1 MATSSEYKKLIEGFL
16 GGLLLA
22 AGRGNSKISNMLPSK
37 NKSDF
42 THSLNFSYSNQGYV
56 PNSVSQWLYLD
67 MANQTPNARQN
78 ASGTNANATQSQ
90 TGTSVSSM
98 VNSSGGTTPADNE
111 TKWVF
116 VANPMCCDKCLAL
129 NGHVE
134 VSPTEPK
141 FYGHVPNREG
151 RYNCK
156 CHWLRLK

>member
-22 AGRGNSKISNMLPSK
+22 AGRGGNSKISNMLPSK

-56 PNSVSQWLYLD
+56 PNSVSQWLYMD
-67 MANQTPNARQN
+67 KANQSPNATERTF
-78 ASGTNANATQSQ
+78 GMEATDSE
-90 TGTSVSSM
+90 TDNPVSSM
-98 VNSSGGTTPADNE
+98 VKSSGGTTPANEE

-116 VANPMCCDKCLAL
+116 VANPMCCDKCLAM

-134 VSPTEPK
+134 TSPTESK

-151 RYNCK
+151 RYNCR

>member
-1 MATSSEYKKLIEGFL
+1 MATSSEYRKLIEGFL

-22 AGRGNSKISNMLPSK
+22 AGRGNSKISNMLPSNK
-37 NKSDF
+37 KSDY

-56 PNSVSQWLYLD
+56 PNSVSQWLYFD
-67 MANQTPNARQN
+67 KAKQSQN
-78 ASGTNANATQSQ
+78 ASGTNANEPQTQ

-98 VNSSGGTTPADNE
+98 INSSGGTTPANNE

-116 VANPMCCDKCLAL
+116 VANPMCCEKCLAL

-134 VSPTEPK
+134 TSPTEPK

>member
-22 AGRGNSKISNMLPSK
+22 SGRGGNSKISNMLPSR

-56 PNSVSQWLYLD
+56 PNGISQWRYLD
-67 MANQTPNARQN
+67 KANLSPNAKERTFGFN
-78 ASGTNANATQSQ
+78 ENGSQSES
-90 TGTSVSSM
+90 SVSSM
-98 VNSSGGTTPADNE
+98 VKSSGGTTPANEE

-116 VANPMCCDKCLAL
+116 VANPTCCEKCLAL

-134 VSPTEPK
+134 VSPTEPT

>member
-22 AGRGNSKISNMLPSK
+22 AGRGGNSRISNMLPSK
-37 NKSDF
+37 NKSGL

-56 PNSVSQWLYLD
+56 PNSVSQWLYFD
-67 MANQTPNARQN
+67 KAKQSQN
-78 ASGTNANATQSQ
+78 ASGTNANEPQTQ

-98 VNSSGGTTPADNE
+98 INSSGGTTPANNE

-116 VANPMCCDKCLAL
+116 VANPMCCEKCLAL

-134 VSPTEPK
+134 TSPTEPK

>member
-22 AGRGNSKISNMLPSK
+22 AGRGGNSKISNMLPSK

-56 PNSVSQWLYLD
+56 PNSVSQWLYMD
-67 MANQTPNARQN
+67 KANQTPNATE
-78 ASGTNANATQSQ
+78 ATFGFDANGSETESP
-90 TGTSVSSM
+90 VSSM
-98 VNSSGGTTPADNE
+98 INSSGGTTPANNE

-116 VANPMCCDKCLAL
+116 VANPMCCEKCLAL

-134 VSPTEPK
+134 TSPTEPK

>member
-1 MATSSEYKKLIEGFL
+1 MATKSEYKKLIEGFL

-22 AGRGNSKISNMLPSK
+22 AGRGGDSKISNMLPSK

-56 PNSVSQWLYLD
+56 PNSVSQWLYMD
-67 MANQTPNARQN
+67 KANQSPNATETYDMSDN
-78 ASGTNANATQSQ
+78 DSQ
-90 TGTSVSSM
+90 TESPVSSM
-98 VNSSGGTTPADNE
+98 IKSSGGTTPTNAE

-116 VANPMCCDKCLAL
+116 VANPNCCEKCLAM

-134 VSPTEPK
+134 TSPTEPT

>member
-1 MATSSEYKKLIEGFL
+1 MPTSSEYKKLIEGFL

-22 AGRGNSKISNMLPSK
+22 AGRGGNNKISNMLPSRK
-37 NKSDF
+37 KSDF

-56 PNSVSQWLYLD
+56 PNSVSQWLYMD
-67 MANQTPNARQN
+67 KANQSPNETERN
-78 ASGTNANATQSQ
+78 FNSETEN
-90 TGTSVSSM
+90 SVSSM
-98 VNSSGGTTPADNE
+98 VKSSGGTTPANKE

-116 VANPMCCDKCLAL
+116 VANPMCCDKCLAM

-134 VSPTEPK
+134 VSPTEPT

>member
-1 MATSSEYKKLIEGFL
+1 MPTSSEYKKLIEGFL

-22 AGRGNSKISNMLPSK
+22 AGRGGNNKISNMLPSRK
-37 NKSDF
+37 KSDF

-56 PNSVSQWLYLD
+56 PNSVSQWLYMD
-67 MANQTPNARQN
+67 KANQSPNATERN
-78 ASGTNANATQSQ
+78 FNSETEN
-90 TGTSVSSM
+90 SVSSM
-98 VNSSGGTTPADNE
+98 IKSSGGTTPATKE

-116 VANPMCCDKCLAL
+116 VANPMCCDKCLAM

-134 VSPTEPK
+134 VSPTEPT